1 MHVVIG
7 TDTFTGRDRR
17 RVALALLVNAL
28 GGGMSSRLFQRVR
41 EELGLAY
48 SVYSYQ
54 SGFQAS
60 GIAGTYVATAPGTA
74 DKAVAAILAEYALVA
89 KEGLPTEELEAQKLQ
104 LRGQIM
110 LGLES
115 PVSRMGRLAGYAL
128 SGDQYR
134 TLDQLLAEVDAVTG
148 DEVAALGAE
157 FFAPE
162 RQTIVRLGPE
172 S

>member
-1 MHVVIG
+1 
-7 TDTFTGRDRR
+7 
-17 RVALALLVNAL
+17 
-28 GGGMSSRLFQRVR
+28 
-41 EELGLAY
+41 
-48 SVYSYQ
+48 
-54 SGFQAS
+54 
-60 GIAGTYVATAPGTA
+60 
-74 DKAVAAILAEYALVA
+74 
-89 KEGLPTEELEAQKLQ
+89 
-104 LRGQIM
+104 M

-128 SGDQYR
+128 SGDKYR

-172 S
+172 A